1 MKILNPHSSY
11 YRSEVT
17 TCAVL
22 FSGNLDPCAL
32 YAPKDELWKLTEEML
47 RGFGTQKLVANL
59 GHGIY
64 PDMDPDHVQHFITA
78 VHAIS
83 EKINGEK

>member
-1 MKILNPHSSY
+1 M
-11 YRSEVT
+11 
-17 TCAVL
+17 